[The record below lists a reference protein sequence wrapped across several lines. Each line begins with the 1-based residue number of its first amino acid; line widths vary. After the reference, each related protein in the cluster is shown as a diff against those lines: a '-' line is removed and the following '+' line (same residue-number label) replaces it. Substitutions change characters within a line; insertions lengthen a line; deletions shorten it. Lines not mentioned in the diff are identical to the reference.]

1 VVINYESVFGIYA
14 GGHRFLKFELGRCL
28 HFLQAEGKNS
38 GKPVFTKKMN
48 GKDTL
53 AKYTVDADGSK
64 DNGFFDD
71 DLPANV
77 FPKYVFWQDGGKFG
91 YSISTSSDLSRQEKI
106 GILKA
111 AIKK

>member
-28 HFLQAEGKNS
+28 YFLQAEGKKS
-38 GKPVFTKKMN
+38 GKPIFTKKMNWKEADDIRLEYTN

-53 AKYTVDADGSK
+53 AITKYTVDADGSK
-64 DNGFFDD
+64 NNGFFDD

-77 FPKYVFWQDGGKFG
+77 FPKYVFLARW
-91 YSISTSSDLSRQEKI
+91 R
-106 GILKA
+106 
-111 AIKK
+111 

>member
-1 VVINYESVFGIYA
+1 M
-14 GGHRFLKFELGRCL
+14 KFELGRCL
-28 HFLQAEGKNS
+28 HFLQAEGKKS

-48 GKDTL
+48 WKEADDIRLEYTNGKDTL
-53 AKYTVDADGSK
+53 AITKYTVDADGSK
-64 DNGFFDD
+64 NNGFFDD